1 MMILKIS
8 FLLFLFS
15 SSLQSLELDKTIGKY
30 TSNTFFDL
38 REINIHNVEKIVN
51 KNSSCVLFK
60 NNTNIYCVL
69 NDLKK
74 IKVQLLL
81 KNKDLINL
89 LIINSKY
96 LTKKELKLGATLTE
110 KYSNCIKE
118 NEKLHSNEIVN
129 LDKINILKAKLKEQ
143 NNSISFYINE
153 ITKLKEQIKYLNIK
167 KNNML
172 EDMRK
177 KCQKERTEIISIMS
191 GKLYKPSSEYTI
203 ESQLMIELEKNRKN
217 IKEVQD
223 DYLKALEKNDLLMK
237 EIEELKKN
245 NVNSKEFIE

>member
-143 NNSISFYINE
+143 
-153 ITKLKEQIKYLNIK
+153 IKYLNIK